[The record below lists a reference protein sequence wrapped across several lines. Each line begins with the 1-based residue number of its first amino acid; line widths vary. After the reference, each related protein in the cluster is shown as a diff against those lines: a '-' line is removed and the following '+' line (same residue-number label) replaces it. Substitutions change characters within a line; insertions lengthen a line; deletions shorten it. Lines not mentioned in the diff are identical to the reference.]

1 MIVEQDENM
10 QMELLTP
17 LTANFMPETSY
28 WNELDENDEAWDY
41 EYDGLPLDGTDLVQY
56 KDAIQEMVD
65 KENSFGSEDGKP
77 CNLMQYFDGSP
88 AIKEKVESAVVSVK
102 EVNDVLYGCVTLQL
116 KDHLQSDEMPELC
129 DYITGQYSD
138 GWGEGFEQR
147 DIPVEAGTLNVHF
160 WQYGK
165 DFRFL
170 VASEI
175 QAPAEERKAEETV
188 RRPKMKL
195 LGHDGNIFSIMG
207 DARRLLVRN
216 GQSKEAELQKTG
228 NEQRVMKYLKVFDH
242 IKQYSIQS
250 EISSLPG
257 MARNRMQYK
266 AQIIFLP
273 YLPDPELVKDFEYV
287 QDKQE
292 LVWDF
297 AKRAPEKLKKQVFLL
312 LNYILENLYRD
323 DPKER
328 RVRFLLPLHWLYDF
342 CVDEDIEDLERL
354 ELSQIN
360 QFEKIV
366 EQKVVNVK
374 NSMQIID
381 NSRKILF
388 LAASE
393 IHWHANV
400 WYMERFHLSEDR
412 LNPISPVQRLS
423 FIEVTN
429 QKNRELLQEY
439 AKYHVGIGGLTI
451 ANIRAQLY
459 EVKKLLEY
467 FNDEISICQVDENQL
482 DGYFREQE
490 EKDTKDDT
498 FNKRIVCYLKF
509 YQFLNVRG
517 YIKEIPFQPEYYL
530 KKTYP
535 EHHDRTVEEEVYMEI
550 LHKLYLFPQVPKLI
564 FLHLWCTG
572 LRISE
577 VCTLKGDAY
586 YWDGEDAW
594 LKVYQIKMKADKM
607 IPIPFMLY
615 MVMRKYIEKNHI
627 RPKDYIFKGKN
638 GGAYRVATFRKEF
651 QYHCTKNQ
659 IADGEYIFKT
669 HDYRH
674 TLATRFYDDG
684 VSIQTIRDYLGHFSE
699 EMTKQY
705 VDFMPKRIEKASD
718 AYFKKPGNDLA
729 SAITVKKRG
738 DKK

>member
-1 MIVEQDENM
+1 MSAIRWLQAGRQEDIRHLHRQLMSGGILQRELWEEAERFLIKKEIYDVTLAEENDLREYKKWLSDSGNYTKKQVM
-10 QMELLTP
+10 ERSSALRKIQQYWIETEFGELLSEIRECQVP
-17 LTANFMPETSY
+17 
-28 WNELDENDEAWDY
+28 NEALKGN
-41 EYDGLPLDGTDLVQY
+41 
-56 KDAIQEMVD
+56 
-65 KENSFGSEDGKP
+65 
-77 CNLMQYFDGSP
+77 
-88 AIKEKVESAVVSVK
+88 IKRF
-102 EVNDVLYGCVTLQL
+102 LIRQGI
-116 KDHLQSDEMPELC
+116 HH
-129 DYITGQYSD
+129 I
-138 GWGEGFEQR
+138 R
-147 DIPVEAGTLNVHF
+147 DID
-160 WQYGK
+160 Y
-165 DFRFL
+165 
-170 VASEI
+170 
-175 QAPAEERKAEETV
+175 
-188 RRPKMKL
+188 
-195 LGHDGNIFSIMG
+195 
-207 DARRLLVRN
+207 LVRS
-216 GQSKEAELQKTG
+216 QYEAELQKTK
-228 NEQRVMKYLKVFDH
+228 NSPHVMEYLKVFDH
-242 IKQYSIQS
+242 IKQSSIQS
-250 EISSLPG
+250 ELGSLSG
-257 MARNRMQYK
+257 MVKHRMQYK
-266 AQIIFLP
+266 AQIVFLP
-273 YLPDPELVKDFEYV
+273 YFPDMELAKDFEYV

-297 AKRAPEKLKKQVFLL
+297 ARRAPEKLKKQVFLL
-312 LNYILENLYRD
+312 LNYILENLYREN
-323 DPKER
+323 PKER
-328 RVRFLLPLHWLYDF
+328 RVRYLLPLHWLYDF
-342 CVDEDIEDLERL
+342 CVDEDIEDLECL
-354 ELSQIN
+354 ELDQICR
-360 QFEKIV
+360 FEKIV

-388 LAASE
+388 LTASE

-400 WYMERFHLSEDR
+400 WYMERFHLAEDR
-412 LNPISPVQRLS
+412 LNPSSPVQRLS

-451 ANIRAQLY
+451 ANIRGQLY

-467 FNDEISICQVDENQL
+467 FNEEMSICQVDENQL
-482 DGYFREQE
+482 DGYFRELE

-498 FNKRIVCYLKF
+498 FNKKIVYYVKF

-535 EHHDRTVEEEVYMEI
+535 EHHDRTVEEEIYMEI

-607 IPIPFMLY
+607 IPIPLVLY
-615 MVMRKYIEKNHI
+615 KVMRLYIEKNHI

-638 GGAYRVATFRKEF
+638 GGAYRVGTFRKEF
-651 QYHCTKNQ
+651 QHHCVKNR

-699 EMTKQY
+699 DMTKQY
-705 VDFMPKRIEKASD
+705 VDFMPKRIAKEND
-718 AYFKKPGNDLA
+718 AYFKKPGNNLA
-729 SAITVKKRG
+729 SVITVKKRG

>member
-1 MIVEQDENM
+1 MSAIRLLQAERHEDIQHLHRQLMTGGLLQKELLEEAEGYLIQKGIYDVTLIEECDFREYKKLLIDSGRYTRQSAVERSSALRKNQRYWVEQEYG
-10 QMELLTP
+10 ELL
-17 LTANFMPETSY
+17 AE
-28 WNELDENDEAWDY
+28 
-41 EYDGLPLDGTDLVQY
+41 
-56 KDAIQEMVD
+56 
-65 KENSFGSEDGKP
+65 
-77 CNLMQYFDGSP
+77 
-88 AIKEKVESAVVSVK
+88 IKECQVS
-102 EVNDVLYGCVTLQL
+102 DAPL
-116 KDHLQSDEMPELC
+116 KGNIQ
-129 DYITGQYSD
+129 
-138 GWGEGFEQR
+138 
-147 DIPVEAGTLNVHF
+147 
-160 WQYGK
+160 
-165 DFRFL
+165 RFL
-170 VASEI
+170 IRQGIHHIKDIDYTTRS
-175 QAPAEERKAEETV
+175 RY
-188 RRPKMKL
+188 
-195 LGHDGNIFSIMG
+195 
-207 DARRLLVRN
+207 
-216 GQSKEAELQKTG
+216 EAELQKTG

-412 LNPISPVQRLS
+412 LNPSSPVQRLS

-594 LKVYQIKMKADKM
+594 IKVYQIKMKTEKM
-607 IPIPFMLY
+607 IPISLVLY
-615 MVMRKYIEKNHI
+615 QIMKIYIKKHHI
-627 RPKDYIFKGKN
+627 KPTDFLFKSKD
-638 GGAYRVATFRKEF
+638 GGAYRTGTFVKGF
-651 QYHCTKNQ
+651 KANCKKYGIH
-659 IADGEYIFKT
+659 ISGETFKT

-674 TLATRFYDDG
+674 TLASSFYDEG
-684 VSIQTIRDYLGHFSE
+684 VSIQTIRDYLGHNNE
-699 EMTKQY
+699 NMTKQY
-705 VDFMPKRIEKASD
+705 IDYMPKRIEQANKE
-718 AYFKKPGNDLA
+718 YFNQAENLLA
-729 SAITVKKRG
+729 TGIIPKKRG
-738 DKK
+738 EKTGK

>member
-1 MIVEQDENM
+1 MSAIRLLQAERHEDIQHLHRQLMTGGLLQKELLEEAEGYLIQKGIYDVTLIEECDFREYKKLLIDSGRYTRQSAVERSSALRKNQRYWVEQEYG
-10 QMELLTP
+10 ELL
-17 LTANFMPETSY
+17 AE
-28 WNELDENDEAWDY
+28 
-41 EYDGLPLDGTDLVQY
+41 
-56 KDAIQEMVD
+56 
-65 KENSFGSEDGKP
+65 
-77 CNLMQYFDGSP
+77 
-88 AIKEKVESAVVSVK
+88 IKECQVS
-102 EVNDVLYGCVTLQL
+102 DAPL
-116 KDHLQSDEMPELC
+116 KGNIQ
-129 DYITGQYSD
+129 
-138 GWGEGFEQR
+138 
-147 DIPVEAGTLNVHF
+147 
-160 WQYGK
+160 
-165 DFRFL
+165 RFL
-170 VASEI
+170 IRQGIHHIKDIDYTTRS
-175 QAPAEERKAEETV
+175 RY
-188 RRPKMKL
+188 
-195 LGHDGNIFSIMG
+195 
-207 DARRLLVRN
+207 
-216 GQSKEAELQKTG
+216 EAELQKTG

-412 LNPISPVQRLS
+412 LNPSSPVQRLS

-498 FNKRIVCYLKF
+498 FNKRIVCYLKD
-509 YQFLNVRG
+509 
-517 YIKEIPFQPEYYL
+517 IP
-530 KKTYP
+530 
-535 EHHDRTVEEEVYMEI
+535 
-550 LHKLYLFPQVPKLI
+550 
-564 FLHLWCTG
+564 
-572 LRISE
+572 
-577 VCTLKGDAY
+577 
-586 YWDGEDAW
+586 
-594 LKVYQIKMKADKM
+594 
-607 IPIPFMLY
+607 
-615 MVMRKYIEKNHI
+615 
-627 RPKDYIFKGKN
+627 
-638 GGAYRVATFRKEF
+638 GA
-651 QYHCTKNQ
+651 
-659 IADGEYIFKT
+659 
-669 HDYRH
+669 
-674 TLATRFYDDG
+674 
-684 VSIQTIRDYLGHFSE
+684 S
-699 EMTKQY
+699 
-705 VDFMPKRIEKASD
+705 
-718 AYFKKPGNDLA
+718 
-729 SAITVKKRG
+729 
-738 DKK
+738 

>member
-1 MIVEQDENM
+1 MSAIRLLQAERHEDIQHLHKQLVTGGILQKELLEEAESYLIQKDIYDVTLIEECDFREYKKLLIDSGRYTRQSAVERSSALRKIQRYWVEQEYG
-10 QMELLTP
+10 ELI
-17 LTANFMPETSY
+17 AE
-28 WNELDENDEAWDY
+28 
-41 EYDGLPLDGTDLVQY
+41 
-56 KDAIQEMVD
+56 
-65 KENSFGSEDGKP
+65 
-77 CNLMQYFDGSP
+77 
-88 AIKEKVESAVVSVK
+88 VK
-102 EVNDVLYGCVTLQL
+102 ECQVSDAPL
-116 KDHLQSDEMPELC
+116 KGNIQ
-129 DYITGQYSD
+129 
-138 GWGEGFEQR
+138 
-147 DIPVEAGTLNVHF
+147 
-160 WQYGK
+160 
-165 DFRFL
+165 RFL
-170 VASEI
+170 I
-175 QAPAEERKAEETV
+175 RQGIHHIKDIDYTV
-188 RRPKMKL
+188 RSRY
-195 LGHDGNIFSIMG
+195 
-207 DARRLLVRN
+207 
-216 GQSKEAELQKTG
+216 EAELQKTG

-242 IKQYSIQS
+242 IKQYSVQS

-273 YLPDPELVKDFEYV
+273 YLPDPKLVKDFEYV

-297 AKRAPEKLKKQVFLL
+297 ARIAPEKLKKQVFLL

-342 CVDEDIEDLERL
+342 CVDEDIENLERL
-354 ELSQIN
+354 ELSQID

-366 EQKVVNVK
+366 EKKVVNVK

-388 LAASE
+388 LTAPE

-412 LNPISPVQRLS
+412 LNPSSPVQRLS

-439 AKYHVGIGGLTI
+439 AQYHVGIGGLTI
-451 ANIRAQLY
+451 ANIRSQLY

-482 DGYFREQE
+482 DGYFRELE

-550 LHKLYLFPQVPKLI
+550 LHKLHLFPQVPRLI

-586 YWDGEDAW
+586 YWDGGRCMAES
-594 LKVYQIKMKADKM
+594 L
-607 IPIPFMLY
+607 
-615 MVMRKYIEKNHI
+615 
-627 RPKDYIFKGKN
+627 
-638 GGAYRVATFRKEF
+638 
-651 QYHCTKNQ
+651 
-659 IADGEYIFKT
+659 
-669 HDYRH
+669 
-674 TLATRFYDDG
+674 
-684 VSIQTIRDYLGHFSE
+684 
-699 EMTKQY
+699 
-705 VDFMPKRIEKASD
+705 SD
-718 AYFKKPGNDLA
+718 QDEG
-729 SAITVKKRG
+729 R
-738 DKK
+738 

>member
-1 MIVEQDENM
+1 MSAIKLLQAERHEDIQHLHKQLVTGGILQKELLEEAESYLIQKDIYDVTLIEECDFREYKKLLIDSGRYTRQSAVERSSALRKIQQYWVEQEYG
-10 QMELLTP
+10 ELIT
-17 LTANFMPETSY
+17 E
-28 WNELDENDEAWDY
+28 
-41 EYDGLPLDGTDLVQY
+41 
-56 KDAIQEMVD
+56 
-65 KENSFGSEDGKP
+65 
-77 CNLMQYFDGSP
+77 
-88 AIKEKVESAVVSVK
+88 IKECQVS
-102 EVNDVLYGCVTLQL
+102 DAPL
-116 KDHLQSDEMPELC
+116 KGNIQ
-129 DYITGQYSD
+129 
-138 GWGEGFEQR
+138 
-147 DIPVEAGTLNVHF
+147 
-160 WQYGK
+160 
-165 DFRFL
+165 RFL
-170 VASEI
+170 I
-175 QAPAEERKAEETV
+175 RQGIHHIKDIDYTV
-188 RRPKMKL
+188 RSRY
-195 LGHDGNIFSIMG
+195 
-207 DARRLLVRN
+207 
-216 GQSKEAELQKTG
+216 EAELQKTG
-228 NEQRVMKYLKVFDH
+228 NEQRVMKYLKVFDR
-242 IKQYSIQS
+242 IKQYSVQS

-273 YLPDPELVKDFEYV
+273 YLPDPKLVKDFEYV

-297 AKRAPEKLKKQVFLL
+297 ARIAPEKLKRQVFLL

-354 ELSQIN
+354 ELSQID

-388 LAASE
+388 LTAPE

-412 LNPISPVQRLS
+412 LNPSSPVQRLS

-451 ANIRAQLY
+451 ANIRSQLY

-467 FNDEISICQVDENQL
+467 FNEEISICQVDENQL
-482 DGYFREQE
+482 DGYFRELE

-638 GGAYRVATFRKEF
+638 GGAYRVGTFRKEF

-705 VDFMPKRIEKASD
+705 VDFMPKRIAKASD

-729 SAITVKKRG
+729 SAITVKRRG

>member
-1 MIVEQDENM
+1 MSAIRLLQAERQEDIRHLHRQLMSGGILQRELWEEAETYLIQKDIYDVILIEESDFREYKKFLMASCRYTRQRAIDRSSALRKIQKYWIETEYG
-10 QMELLTP
+10 ELLSEIKECQVP
-17 LTANFMPETSY
+17 
-28 WNELDENDEAWDY
+28 DEALK
-41 EYDGLPLDGTDLVQY
+41 GN
-56 KDAIQEMVD
+56 IQ
-65 KENSFGSEDGKP
+65 
-77 CNLMQYFDGSP
+77 
-88 AIKEKVESAVVSVK
+88 
-102 EVNDVLYGCVTLQL
+102 
-116 KDHLQSDEMPELC
+116 
-129 DYITGQYSD
+129 
-138 GWGEGFEQR
+138 
-147 DIPVEAGTLNVHF
+147 
-160 WQYGK
+160 
-165 DFRFL
+165 RFL
-170 VASEI
+170 IRQGIHHIKDIDHNTRS
-175 QAPAEERKAEETV
+175 RY
-188 RRPKMKL
+188 
-195 LGHDGNIFSIMG
+195 
-207 DARRLLVRN
+207 
-216 GQSKEAELQKTG
+216 EAELQQEKHSK
-228 NEQRVMKYLKVFDH
+228 NVLKYLKVFDH
-242 IKQYSIQS
+242 IKQYSIRS
-250 EISSLPG
+250 EMSSLPG
-257 MARNRMQYK
+257 MVKHRMQYK

-273 YLPDPELVKDFEYV
+273 YLSDPELVKDFEYV

-297 AKRAPEKLKKQVFLL
+297 SRRAPEKLKRQVFQL
-312 LNYILENLYRD
+312 LNYILENLYRN

-342 CVDEDIEDLERL
+342 CVDDGIEDLECL
-354 ELSQIN
+354 ELRQIH

-366 EQKVVNVK
+366 EGKVVNVK

-388 LAASE
+388 LTAPE
-393 IHWHANV
+393 IHWQANV
-400 WYMERFHLSEDR
+400 WYMERFHLAEDR
-412 LNPISPVQRLS
+412 LNPSSPVQRLS

-429 QKNRELLQEY
+429 KKNRELLQEY

-451 ANIRAQLY
+451 ANIRSQLY
-459 EVKKLLEY
+459 EVKKLLEF
-467 FNDEISICQVDENQL
+467 FNDEISIRQVDENQL
-482 DGYFREQE
+482 DGYFRELE

-530 KKTYP
+530 KKAYP

-550 LHKLYLFPQVPKLI
+550 LYKLHLFPQIPRLI

-607 IPIPFMLY
+607 IPIPLVLY
-615 MVMRKYIEKNHI
+615 KVMRKYIEKNHI
-627 RPKDYIFKGKN
+627 RPQDYIFKGKN
-638 GGAYRVATFRKEF
+638 GGAYRGGTFRKEF
-651 QYHCTKNQ
+651 QQHCIRNQ
-659 IADGEYIFKT
+659 IADGEYIFKS

-699 EMTKQY
+699 DMTKQY
-705 VDFMPKRIEKASD
+705 VDFMPRRIAKASD